1 MPDADPTANRLLA
14 LEQELLAQRQ
24 RASEQRH
31 QSLSPHSIA
40 AGMSQSDLKQPTA
53 RNRLLHLQQSL
64 QPRSPQ
70 SQPPWAEA
78 NTWHRLA
85 ASLQFSR
92 SDHQNDCDRS
102 ISKIS
107 FDRAAQ
113 SYSNSNG
120 NGYSNGNNYSNGN
133 KTAAPN
139 RLLALEQSLAV
150 QSPDHLNHQNGNGHS
165 GSHALSSSLPPSFS
179 SRVIAQ
185 AFDFGEAIDLQYNPS
200 AFSNDYSVDDSTDY
214 SVDSSVDDSTD
225 YSIDYSIDYST
236 DSTDYSTA
244 YSTANPIDYSDT
256 TSIESNPP
264 PPAIPPTAPTTPD
277 LPPSLSPLP
286 SPPAPAPL
294 PPPSSFSNAH
304 SIFDQLGKNMAYATA
319 FDLGTLSL
327 QQRFDEFDRRLD
339 EQDTLPP

>member
-24 RASEQRH
+24 RASEQKH
-31 QSLSPHSIA
+31 QSLPPHSIA
-40 AGMSQSDLKQPTA
+40 ASISQSDLKQPTA
-53 RNRLLHLQQSL
+53 KNRLLHLEQSL

-70 SQPPWAEA
+70 SYQPWAEA
-78 NTWHRLA
+78 NSWHRLA

-92 SDHQNDCDRS
+92 SDRTNDRPRS

-113 SYSNSNG
+113 NHSNG
-120 NGYSNGNNYSNGN
+120 NGYSNGNNYGNGN
-133 KTAAPN
+133 KAAAPN
-139 RLLALEQSLAV
+139 RLLALEQSLVA
-150 QSPDHLNHQNGNGHS
+150 QPPDYPNHQNGNGHND
-165 GSHALSSSLPPSFS
+165 SHTLSISRPPSS
-179 SRVIAQ
+179 RSRVIAQ
-185 AFDFGEAIDLQYNPS
+185 AFDFGEAIELQYNPS
-200 AFSNDYSVDDSTDY
+200 VFSTGYSVE
-214 SVDSSVDDSTD
+214 DSTD

-236 DSTDYSTA
+236 DSTDYSTG
-244 YSTANPIDYSDT
+244 YSATNPIDYSDT

-339 EQDTLPP
+339 EQDTPPP